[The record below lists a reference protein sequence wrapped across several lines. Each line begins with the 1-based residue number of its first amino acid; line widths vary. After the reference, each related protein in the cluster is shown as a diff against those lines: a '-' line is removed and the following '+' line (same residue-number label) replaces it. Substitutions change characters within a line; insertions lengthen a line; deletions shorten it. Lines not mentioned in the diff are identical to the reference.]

1 MAWSEPQY
9 GRSVVNGASKIWLNP
24 ETSSNDKEAALLVI
38 NNWRASHSF
47 PLNTFQMGLRR
58 RAKKVDDDV
67 IVAQRIKRLSSIELK
82 LRIRPTMKLTQMQ
95 DIGGC
100 RAILRSVAGVRKVVE
115 SFLKSDIKHKLLT
128 QDDYISAPRESGYR
142 GVHVVYSYFS
152 DRKETYNDLKI
163 ELQIRSQLQHAW
175 ATSVEVVG
183 TMIGQA
189 LKSSLGEEDWL
200 RFFQLMSSE
209 IARTEKCPIVTG
221 TPDDVPE
228 TRKEIAEFVKLHN
241 PINRLDWYRS
251 ALQFVDDQT
260 TDKHF
265 YILHLKPR
273 ENLLNVT
280 SFKRDESEDA
290 ADRYLEI
297 EETIEQDTGE
307 EAVLVSVDSIGSL
320 KKAYPNYFLD
330 TQLFTK
336 QIEKSLK
343 SD

>member
-152 DRKETYNDLKI
+152 DRKE
-163 ELQIRSQLQHAW
+163 
-175 ATSVEVVG
+175 
-183 TMIGQA
+183 
-189 LKSSLGEEDWL
+189 
-200 RFFQLMSSE
+200 
-209 IARTEKCPIVTG
+209 
-221 TPDDVPE
+221 
-228 TRKEIAEFVKLHN
+228 
-241 PINRLDWYRS
+241 
-251 ALQFVDDQT
+251 
-260 TDKHF
+260 
-265 YILHLKPR
+265 
-273 ENLLNVT
+273 
-280 SFKRDESEDA
+280 
-290 ADRYLEI
+290 
-297 EETIEQDTGE
+297 
-307 EAVLVSVDSIGSL
+307 
-320 KKAYPNYFLD
+320 
-330 TQLFTK
+330 
-336 QIEKSLK
+336 
-343 SD
+343 